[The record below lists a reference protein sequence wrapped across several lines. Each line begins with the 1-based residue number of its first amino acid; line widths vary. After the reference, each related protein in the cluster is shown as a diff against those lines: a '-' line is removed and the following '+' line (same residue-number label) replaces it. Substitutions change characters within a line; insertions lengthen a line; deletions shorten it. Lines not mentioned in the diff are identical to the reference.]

1 MRITTHGLVYTT
13 LSRVKINESFYLLN
27 ELNHRNIHVKQ
38 KLVDEINRLT
48 TNALSRLERVPTT
61 NSFKNNLPI
70 ATLNT
75 CSLQAHIED
84 LMNSMVICFQE
95 THLKNIPRNNP
106 LCKFNLKIA
115 RSVHGFLTCID
126 KTIQT

>member
-1 MRITTHGLVYTT
+1 MET
-13 LSRVKINESFYLLN
+13 LE
-27 ELNHRNIHVKQ
+27 H
-38 KLVDEINRLT
+38 
-48 TNALSRLERVPTT
+48 VPTT
-61 NSFKNNLPI
+61 ISFKNNLSI
-70 ATLNT
+70 ATMNT

-84 LMNSMVICFQE
+84 VIHDEDLMNIMVICFQE
-95 THLKNIPRNNP
+95 THLTNVPRNNP